1 MASVSLK
8 PLGDRILVE
17 PIDAEEKTAGGIVLP
32 DTAKEKPQQGKVVA
46 VGSGRLKENGERLPM
61 SVEEGQTV
69 LFARYAGTEVKLNGK
84 DYLIMSESE
93 VLAIVED

>member
-17 PIDAEEKTAGGIVLP
+17 PLEAEETTASGIVLP

-61 SVEEGQTV
+61 SVEVGQTV
-69 LFARYAGTEVKLNGK
+69 LFARYAGTEVKLNGDK
-84 DYLIMSESE
+84 YLIMSENE